1 MTGKRGRRRKHIL
14 NGLKEK
20 TGYWKLKEGALESAV
35 LEEAMA
41 LSKDK
46 LRNKRFTV

>member
-1 MTGKRGRRRKHIL
+1 MTRKGRRRRKHIL

-20 TGYWKLKEGALESAV
+20 TGYWKFKALESPA

-46 LRNKRFTV
+46 LLNKWFTV